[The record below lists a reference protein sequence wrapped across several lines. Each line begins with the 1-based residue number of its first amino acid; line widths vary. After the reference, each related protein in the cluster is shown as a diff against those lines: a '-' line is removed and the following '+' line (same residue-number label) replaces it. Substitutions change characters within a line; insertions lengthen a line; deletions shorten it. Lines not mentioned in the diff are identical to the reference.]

1 MRIDFTGTAVHNRTY
16 RAVGVHKRTFYA
28 MTQIPANKR
37 LERKTYAAQTN
48 AGELFAAWFY
58 AIVKL
63 LHRNILYMFYRNA
76 IH

>member
-1 MRIDFTGTAVHNRTY
+1 MRIDFTGIAVHNRTY
-16 RAVGVHKRTFYA
+16 CAVGVHNRTFYA
-28 MTQIPANKR
+28 VTKMPANKR

-63 LHRNILYMFYRNA
+63 LHRYIIYVL
-76 IH
+76 